1 MLAERGL
8 ARKTMAHSF
17 ERGPARERRSMAP
30 CWSYEC
36 DFLLSPECDPQ
47 PMNQRDQHLEN
58 MPDSE
63 YVALLPA
70 AGIGSRLPDRPMSK
84 ELLRFGNMEE
94 DGSPVISHVLSCM
107 RLAGIVDVTVVL
119 REGKQDIRDYL
130 AGSDWNDINFTFKIT
145 PGTSGVPET
154 VALGLDDVQERS
166 VVFGFP
172 DILFEPRDAFVK
184 LIHRLEKSGADVV
197 LGLFPTDRPQKMDM
211 VETDNAG
218 RVIDIQI
225 KPSATALDRTWILAV
240 WRPSFSAY
248 LYKLVRGSAMRL
260 ADIAANSDGSHLG
273 HVFQLAMADGFRID
287 SESFG
292 DGRVLDIGT
301 PDDLRRART
310 WLD

>member
-1 MLAERGL
+1 
-8 ARKTMAHSF
+8 
-17 ERGPARERRSMAP
+17 
-30 CWSYEC
+30 
-36 DFLLSPECDPQ
+36 
-47 PMNQRDQHLEN
+47 MNGQNQYLDK
-58 MPDSE
+58 MTDSE

-70 AGIGSRLPDRPMSK
+70 AGTGSRLPDRSVSK
-84 ELLRFGNMEE
+84 ELLRFGNRQE

-107 RLAGIVDVTVVL
+107 QLAGLVDVIVVL
-119 REGKQDIRDYL
+119 REGKQDIPEYL
-130 AGSDWNDINFTFKIT
+130 ASSDWNDINFTFKIT

-154 VALGLDDVQERS
+154 VALGLDDVQQRS

-184 LIHRLEKSGADVV
+184 LIDRLDNSEADVV

-211 VETDNAG
+211 VHTDNSG
-218 RVIDIQI
+218 RVVDIQI
-225 KPSATALDRTWILAV
+225 KPNATTLDRTWILAV

-260 ADIAANSDGSHLG
+260 AEIADNCDGSHLG
-273 HVFQLAMADGFRID
+273 HDFQLAMADGFRID
-287 SESFG
+287 SESFD

-301 PDDLRRART
+301 PDDLQRAGT